1 MNRILGEKPS
11 RRASAVMETM
21 ERILDIL
28 KDRNQ
33 HEFLEAL
40 LQNVDIERLVQYQT
54 RGGLPKWYVD
64 LFVALTHLYDQGY
77 LDSTKNSELGR

>member
-1 MNRILGEKPS
+1 
-11 RRASAVMETM
+11 METM
-21 ERILDIL
+21 EHILEIL

-40 LQNVDIERLVQYQT
+40 LQKVDLETLAKDEGQGDI
-54 RGGLPKWYVD
+54 PKWYIE
-64 LFVALTHLYDQGY
+64 LFVTLTKLYDQGY

>member
-1 MNRILGEKPS
+1 MLGEKPS
-11 RRASAVMETM
+11 RRAATVMETM

-40 LQNVDIERLVQYQT
+40 LQDVDIETLVQYQI
-54 RGGLPKWYVD
+54 RRHLPRWYVD
-64 LFVALTHLYDQGY
+64 LFVALTHL
-77 LDSTKNSELGR
+77 

>member
-1 MNRILGEKPS
+1 MVVKKPS
-11 RRASAVMETM
+11 RRAATVIETM
-21 ERILDIL
+21 GQILEIL

-40 LQNVDIERLVQYQT
+40 LQNVDLETLVEDKVQEDV
-54 RGGLPKWYVD
+54 PKWYLE
-64 LFVALTHLYDQGY
+64 LFVALTRLYDQGY

>member
-1 MNRILGEKPS
+1 MAVKKPS
-11 RRASAVMETM
+11 RRAATVIETM
-21 ERILDIL
+21 KQILEIL

-40 LQNVDIERLVQYQT
+40 LQNVDLETLAKDEVQENV
-54 RGGLPKWYVD
+54 PKWYVE
-64 LFVALTHLYDQGY
+64 LFVALTQLYDQGY